1 MTTDRRLP
9 AVVWDMG
16 GIMYRYFTELLLER
30 ADQEGWPPIA
40 LGPTG
45 TVPDPDYEAQSRGE
59 IDETDY
65 LEVIRERLDAAG
77 IDLEPTTAFDFS
89 EHLRPATWQ
98 LIEDIHE
105 ADHPQALV
113 TNDATKWLGERW
125 WDTWEPVRWFDTILD
140 VQEIGVRKPA
150 AEPYLIAASR
160 LGLDPSDCLFIDDM
174 QVNCDGAEAVG
185 MRSHRFMIDDP
196 QRSIMTLRRR
206 LGLPVPS
213 SDRTEEA
220 C

>member
-65 LEVIRERLDAAG
+65 LEVMRERLDAAG

-89 EHLRPATWQ
+89 EHLRPSTWQ

-213 SDRTEEA
+213 SDRTEGA